1 MQREGKKANGRNIW
15 YESAEI
21 EYLSTQLSSRRGT
34 KKKTRATSDVG
45 GKIRSLLIRGTIYK
59 YFPL

>member
-34 KKKTRATSDVG
+34 KKKQELRPTLVEKFVR
-45 GKIRSLLIRGTIYK
+45 Y
-59 YFPL
+59 